1 MTKNTRFSPEVRQR
15 AVRMVLESQS
25 EYDSQWATI
34 CSIAPKIGCT
44 PETLRVWVRQ
54 HERDTGG
61 GDGGLTT
68 AERQRLKELERENRE
83 LRRSNDI
90 LRQASAYFGEG
101 GVRPPLEKMMPL
113 LDKLREQYGVGPLC
127 SELHIAPSTY
137 YHCQQQ
143 RHHPDKRSARAQRD
157 DWLKKEIQRVYDE
170 NHKVYGVRKVWR
182 QLLREGIRVARC
194 TVARLMAVMG
204 LAGVLRGKKV
214 RTTISR
220 KAVAAGDRVNR
231 QFVAERPDQ
240 LWVADFTYVSTW
252 RGFVY
257 VAFIIDVFAGYIVGW
272 RVSSSME
279 TTFVLDALEQ
289 ALWARRPSGTVHHS
303 DKGSQYVSLAYTQRL
318 KEAGL
323 LASTGS
329 TGDSYDNAMAESING
344 LYKAEV
350 IHRKS
355 WKNRAEV
362 ELATLTW
369 VDWYN
374 NRRLLER
381 LGHTSLF
388 RILCKYLFSE
398 VAVQAVTEL
407 DNKAAHCHTPVPQW
421 HRPFL

>member
-15 AVRMVLESQS
+15 AVRMVLESQG
-25 EYDSQWATI
+25 EYDSQWAAI

-90 LRQASAYFGEG
+90 LRQASAYFCEG

-113 LDKLREQYGVGPLC
+113 LDKLREQYGVGPVC

-170 NHKVYGVRKVWR
+170 NHQVYGVRKVWR

-252 RGFVY
+252 QGFVY

-374 NRRLLER
+374 NRRLLGR
-381 LGHTSLF
+381 LGHTPPA
-388 RILCKYLFSE
+388 E
-398 VAVQAVTEL
+398 AE
-407 DNKAAHCHTPVPQW
+407 KAYYASIGNND
-421 HRPFL
+421 LAA

>member
-1 MTKNTRFSPEVRQR
+1 MTKKTLFSPEVRQR
-15 AVRMVLESQS
+15 AVRMVLESQG
-25 EYDSQWATI
+25 EYDSQWAAI
-34 CSIAPKIGCT
+34 CSIAPKTGCT

-54 HERDTGG
+54 YERDTGG

-83 LRRSNDI
+83 LHRSNNI

-101 GVRPPLEKMMPL
+101 GVRPPLEKIMPL
-113 LDKLREQYGVGPLC
+113 LDKLREQYGVGPVC

-143 RHHPDKRSARAQRD
+143 RHHPDKRCTRAQRD
-157 DWLKKEIQRVYDE
+157 DWLKREIQRVYDE
-170 NHKVYGVRKVWR
+170 NHQVYGVRKVWR

-214 RTTISR
+214 RTTVSR
-220 KAVAAGDRVNR
+220 KTVATGDRVNR

-252 RGFVY
+252 QGFVY

-289 ALWARRPSGTVHHS
+289 ALWARRPSGTIHHS
-303 DKGSQYVSLAYTQRL
+303 DKGSQYVSLAYTERL

-323 LASTGS
+323 LVSTGS

-374 NRRLLER
+374 NRRLLGR
-381 LGHTSLF
+381 LGHTPPA
-388 RILCKYLFSE
+388 E
-398 VAVQAVTEL
+398 AE
-407 DNKAAHCHTPVPQW
+407 KAYYASIGNND
-421 HRPFL
+421 LAA

>member
-15 AVRMVLESQS
+15 AVRMVLESQD
-25 EYDSQWATI
+25 EYDSQWAAI

-113 LDKLREQYGVGPLC
+113 LDKLREQYGVGPVC
-127 SELHIAPSTY
+127 SEQHIAPSTY

-143 RHHPDKRSARAQRD
+143 RHHPDKRSARCQRD
-157 DWLKKEIQRVYDE
+157 DWLKREIQRVYDE
-170 NHKVYGVRKVWR
+170 NHQVYGVRKVWR

-252 RGFVY
+252 QGFVY

-289 ALWARRPSGTVHHS
+289 ALWARRPSGTIHHS
-303 DKGSQYVSLAYTQRL
+303 DKGSQYVSLAYMERL
-318 KEAGL
+318 KEAKL

-381 LGHTSLF
+381 LGHTPPA
-388 RILCKYLFSE
+388 E
-398 VAVQAVTEL
+398 AE
-407 DNKAAHCHTPVPQW
+407 KAYYASIGNDD
-421 HRPFL
+421 LAA

>member
-15 AVRMVLESQS
+15 AVRMVLESQD
-25 EYDSQWATI
+25 EYDSQWAAI

-61 GDGGLTT
+61 GDGGLTS

-90 LRQASAYFGEG
+90 LRQASAYFAKAEFD
-101 GVRPPLEKMMPL
+101 RLWKKLMPL
-113 LDKLREQYGVGPLC
+113 LDKLREQYGVGPVC

-143 RHHPDKRSARAQRD
+143 RHHPDKRSARAQHD
-157 DWLKKEIQRVYDE
+157 DWLKREIQRVYDE
-170 NHKVYGVRKVWR
+170 NHQVYGVRKVWR

-323 LASTGS
+323 LTSTGS

-381 LGHTSLF
+381 LGHTPPA
-388 RILCKYLFSE
+388 E
-398 VAVQAVTEL
+398 AE
-407 DNKAAHCHTPVPQW
+407 KAYYASIGNDD
-421 HRPFL
+421 LAA

>member
-15 AVRMVLESQS
+15 AVLMVLESQS

-381 LGHTSLF
+381 LGHTPPA
-388 RILCKYLFSE
+388 E
-398 VAVQAVTEL
+398 AE
-407 DNKAAHCHTPVPQW
+407 KAYYASIGNDD
-421 HRPFL
+421 LAA

>member
-1 MTKNTRFSPEVRQR
+1 
-15 AVRMVLESQS
+15 SQD
-25 EYDSQWATI
+25 EYDSQWAAI

-61 GDGGLTT
+61 GDGGLTS

-113 LDKLREQYGVGPLC
+113 LDKLREQYGVGPVC

-157 DWLKKEIQRVYDE
+157 DWLKREIQRVYDE
-170 NHKVYGVRKVWR
+170 NHQVYGVRKVWR

-381 LGHTSLF
+381 LGHTPPA
-388 RILCKYLFSE
+388 E
-398 VAVQAVTEL
+398 AE
-407 DNKAAHCHTPVPQW
+407 KAYYASIGNDD
-421 HRPFL
+421 LAA

>member
-15 AVRMVLESQS
+15 AIRMVLESQG
-25 EYDSQWATI
+25 EYDSQWAAI

-113 LDKLREQYGVGPLC
+113 LDKLRKLYGVGPVC

-157 DWLKKEIQRVYDE
+157 DWLKREIQRVYDG
-170 NHKVYGVRKVWR
+170 NHQVYGVRKVWR

-214 RTTISR
+214 RTTVSR

-381 LGHTSLF
+381 LGHTPPA
-388 RILCKYLFSE
+388 E
-398 VAVQAVTEL
+398 AE
-407 DNKAAHCHTPVPQW
+407 KAYYASIGNDD
-421 HRPFL
+421 LAA

>member
-15 AVRMVLESQS
+15 AIRMVLESQD
-25 EYDSQWATI
+25 EYDSQWAAI

-44 PETLRVWVRQ
+44 SETLRVWVRQ

-61 GDGGLTT
+61 GDGGLTS

-90 LRQASAYFGEG
+90 LRQASAYFAKAEFD
-101 GVRPPLEKMMPL
+101 RLWKKLMPL
-113 LDKLREQYGVGPLC
+113 LDKLREQYGVGPVC

-143 RHHPDKRSARAQRD
+143 RHHPDKRSARAQHD
-157 DWLKKEIQRVYDE
+157 DWLKREIQRVYDE
-170 NHKVYGVRKVWR
+170 NHQVYGVRKVWR

-204 LAGVLRGKKV
+204 LAGVVLRGKKV

-252 RGFVY
+252 QGFVY

-289 ALWARRPSGTVHHS
+289 ALWARRPSGTIHHS
-303 DKGSQYVSLAYTQRL
+303 DKGSQYVSLAYTERL

-374 NRRLLER
+374 NRRLLGR
-381 LGHTSLF
+381 LGHTPPA
-388 RILCKYLFSE
+388 E
-398 VAVQAVTEL
+398 AE
-407 DNKAAHCHTPVPQW
+407 KAYYASIGNDD
-421 HRPFL
+421 LAA

>member
-44 PETLRVWVRQ
+44 PETLRVWVLQ

-194 TVARLMAVMG
+194 TVARLMAVMR

-381 LGHTSLF
+381 LGHTPPA
-388 RILCKYLFSE
+388 E
-398 VAVQAVTEL
+398 AE
-407 DNKAAHCHTPVPQW
+407 KAYYASIGNDD
-421 HRPFL
+421 LAA

>member
-15 AVRMVLESQS
+15 AVRMVLESQG

-90 LRQASAYFGEG
+90 LRQASAYFCEG

-157 DWLKKEIQRVYDE
+157 NWLKKEIQRVYDE

-214 RTTISR
+214 RTTVSR

-252 RGFVY
+252 QGVVY

-381 LGHTSLF
+381 LGHTPPA
-388 RILCKYLFSE
+388 E
-398 VAVQAVTEL
+398 AE
-407 DNKAAHCHTPVPQW
+407 KAYYASIGNDD
-421 HRPFL
+421 LAA

>member
-90 LRQASAYFGEG
+90 LRQASAYFCEG

-381 LGHTSLF
+381 LGH
-388 RILCKYLFSE
+388 
-398 VAVQAVTEL
+398 
-407 DNKAAHCHTPVPQW
+407 
-421 HRPFL
+421 

>member
-90 LRQASAYFGEG
+90 LRQASAYFAKAEFD
-101 GVRPPLEKMMPL
+101 RLWKKLMPL
-113 LDKLREQYGVGPLC
+113 LDKLRKLYGVGPVC

-303 DKGSQYVSLAYTQRL
+303 DKGSQYVSLTYTQRL

-374 NRRLLER
+374 NRRLL
-381 LGHTSLF
+381 
-388 RILCKYLFSE
+388 
-398 VAVQAVTEL
+398 
-407 DNKAAHCHTPVPQW
+407 
-421 HRPFL
+421 

>member
-15 AVRMVLESQS
+15 AVRMVLESQD
-25 EYDSQWATI
+25 EYDSQWAAI

-101 GVRPPLEKMMPL
+101 GVRPPLEKIMPL
-113 LDKLREQYGVGPLC
+113 LDKLREQYGVGPVC

-157 DWLKKEIQRVYDE
+157 DWLKREIQRVYDE
-170 NHKVYGVRKVWR
+170 NHQVYGVRKVWR

-220 KAVAAGDRVNR
+220 KTVATGDRVNR

-252 RGFVY
+252 QGFVY

-381 LGHTSLF
+381 LGHTPPA
-388 RILCKYLFSE
+388 E
-398 VAVQAVTEL
+398 AE
-407 DNKAAHCHTPVPQW
+407 KAYYASIGNDD
-421 HRPFL
+421 

>member
-15 AVRMVLESQS
+15 AIRMVLESQG
-25 EYDSQWATI
+25 EYDSQWAAI

-90 LRQASAYFGEG
+90 LRQASAYFCEG

-220 KAVAAGDRVNR
+220 KAVVAGDRVNR

-240 LWVADFTYVSTW
+240 LWVADSTYVSTW
-252 RGFVY
+252 QGVVY

-381 LGHTSLF
+381 LG
-388 RILCKYLFSE
+388 
-398 VAVQAVTEL
+398 
-407 DNKAAHCHTPVPQW
+407 
-421 HRPFL
+421 

>member
-101 GVRPPLEKMMPL
+101 GVRPPLEKIMPL
-113 LDKLREQYGVGPLC
+113 LDKLREQYGVGPVC

-214 RTTISR
+214 RTTVSR
-220 KAVAAGDRVNR
+220 KTVAAGDRVNR

-289 ALWARRPSGTVHHS
+289 ALWARRPSGTIHHS

-381 LGHTSLF
+381 LGHTPPA
-388 RILCKYLFSE
+388 E
-398 VAVQAVTEL
+398 AE
-407 DNKAAHCHTPVPQW
+407 KAYYASIGNDD
-421 HRPFL
+421 LAA

>member
-90 LRQASAYFGEG
+90 LRQASAYFAKAEFD
-101 GVRPPLEKMMPL
+101 RLWKKLMPL

-252 RGFVY
+252 QGFVY

-289 ALWARRPSGTVHHS
+289 ALWARRPSGTIHHS
-303 DKGSQYVSLAYTQRL
+303 DKGSQYVSLAYMERL
-318 KEAGL
+318 KEAKL

-381 LGHTSLF
+381 LGHTPPA
-388 RILCKYLFSE
+388 E
-398 VAVQAVTEL
+398 AE
-407 DNKAAHCHTPVPQW
+407 KAYYASIGNND
-421 HRPFL
+421 LAA

>member
-15 AVRMVLESQS
+15 AIRMVLESQD
-25 EYDSQWATI
+25 EYDSQWAAI

-61 GDGGLTT
+61 GDGGLTS

-90 LRQASAYFGEG
+90 LRQASAYFCEG

-170 NHKVYGVRKVWR
+170 NHQVYGVRKVWR

-220 KAVAAGDRVNR
+220 KAVVAGDRVNR

-240 LWVADFTYVSTW
+240 LWVADSTYVSTW
-252 RGFVY
+252 QGVVY

-381 LGHTSLF
+381 LGHTPPA
-388 RILCKYLFSE
+388 E
-398 VAVQAVTEL
+398 AE
-407 DNKAAHCHTPVPQW
+407 KAYYASIGNDD
-421 HRPFL
+421 LAA

>member
-15 AVRMVLESQS
+15 AVRMVLESQG

-44 PETLRVWVRQ
+44 PETLRVWDRQ

-101 GVRPPLEKMMPL
+101 GVRPPLEKVMPL
-113 LDKLREQYGVGPLC
+113 LDKLRKLYGVGPVC

-157 DWLKKEIQRVYDE
+157 DWLKKEILRVYDG
-170 NHKVYGVRKVWR
+170 NHQVYGVRKVWR

-252 RGFVY
+252 QGFVY

-329 TGDSYDNAMAESING
+329 TGDSYDNAIAESING

-381 LGHTSLF
+381 LGHTPPA
-388 RILCKYLFSE
+388 E
-398 VAVQAVTEL
+398 AE
-407 DNKAAHCHTPVPQW
+407 KAYYASIGNDD
-421 HRPFL
+421 LAA

>member
-15 AVRMVLESQS
+15 AIRMVLESQD
-25 EYDSQWATI
+25 EYDSQWAAI

-61 GDGGLTT
+61 GDGGLTS

-90 LRQASAYFGEG
+90 LRQASAYFAKAEFD
-101 GVRPPLEKMMPL
+101 RLWKKLMPL
-113 LDKLREQYGVGPLC
+113 LDKLREQYGVGPVC

-143 RHHPDKRSARAQRD
+143 RHHPDKRSARAQHD
-157 DWLKKEIQRVYDE
+157 DWLKREIQRVYDE
-170 NHKVYGVRKVWR
+170 NHQVYGVRKVWR

-252 RGFVY
+252 QGFVY

-289 ALWARRPSGTVHHS
+289 ALWARRPSGTIHHS
-303 DKGSQYVSLAYTQRL
+303 DKGSQYVSLAYTERL

-350 IHRKS
+350 IHRKI

-374 NRRLLER
+374 NRRLLGR
-381 LGHTSLF
+381 LGHT
-388 RILCKYLFSE
+388 
-398 VAVQAVTEL
+398 
-407 DNKAAHCHTPVPQW
+407 P
-421 HRPFL
+421 

>member
-1 MTKNTRFSPEVRQR
+1 M
-15 AVRMVLESQS
+15 RMVLESQD
-25 EYDSQWATI
+25 EYDSQWAAI

-61 GDGGLTT
+61 GDGGLTS

-90 LRQASAYFGEG
+90 LRRGFRLFCEG

-113 LDKLREQYGVGPLC
+113 LDKLREQYGVGPVC

-143 RHHPDKRSARAQRD
+143 RHHPDKRSARAQHD
-157 DWLKKEIQRVYDE
+157 DWLKREIQRVYDE
-170 NHKVYGVRKVWR
+170 NHQVYGVRKVWR

-252 RGFVY
+252 QGFVY

-289 ALWARRPSGTVHHS
+289 ALWARRPSGTIHHS
-303 DKGSQYVSLAYTQRL
+303 DKGSQYVSLAYTERL

-374 NRRLLER
+374 NRRLLGR
-381 LGHTSLF
+381 LGHTPPA
-388 RILCKYLFSE
+388 E
-398 VAVQAVTEL
+398 AE
-407 DNKAAHCHTPVPQW
+407 KAYYASIGNDD
-421 HRPFL
+421 LAA

>member
-1 MTKNTRFSPEVRQR
+1 
-15 AVRMVLESQS
+15 
-25 EYDSQWATI
+25 SQWAAI

-61 GDGGLTT
+61 GDGGLTS

-113 LDKLREQYGVGPLC
+113 LDKLREQYGVGPVC

-143 RHHPDKRSARAQRD
+143 RHHPDKRSARAQHD
-157 DWLKKEIQRVYDE
+157 DWLKREIQRVYDE
-170 NHKVYGVRKVWR
+170 NHQVYGVRKVWR

-252 RGFVY
+252 QGFVY

-279 TTFVLDALEQ
+279 TTFVLDVLEQ
-289 ALWARRPSGTVHHS
+289 ALWARRPSGTIHHS
-303 DKGSQYVSLAYTQRL
+303 DKGSQYVSLAYTERL

-355 WKNRAEV
+355 WKKRAEV

-374 NRRLLER
+374 NRRLLGR
-381 LGHTSLF
+381 LGHTPPA
-388 RILCKYLFSE
+388 E
-398 VAVQAVTEL
+398 AE
-407 DNKAAHCHTPVPQW
+407 KAYYASIGNDD
-421 HRPFL
+421 LAA

>member
-15 AVRMVLESQS
+15 AIRMVLESQG
-25 EYDSQWATI
+25 EYDSQWAAI

-113 LDKLREQYGVGPLC
+113 LDKLREQYGVGPVC

-143 RHHPDKRSARAQRD
+143 RHHPDKRSARAQHD
-157 DWLKKEIQRVYDE
+157 DWLKREIQRVYDE
-170 NHKVYGVRKVWR
+170 NHQVYGVRKVWR

-289 ALWARRPSGTVHHS
+289 ALWARRPSGTIHHS
-303 DKGSQYVSLAYTQRL
+303 DKGSQYVSLAYTERL

-374 NRRLLER
+374 NRRLLGR
-381 LGHTSLF
+381 LGHTPPA
-388 RILCKYLFSE
+388 E
-398 VAVQAVTEL
+398 AE
-407 DNKAAHCHTPVPQW
+407 KAYYASIGNND
-421 HRPFL
+421 LAA

>member
-15 AVRMVLESQS
+15 AARMVLESQG

-90 LRQASAYFGEG
+90 LRQASAYFAKAEFD
-101 GVRPPLEKMMPL
+101 RLWKKLMPL
-113 LDKLREQYGVGPLC
+113 LDKLREQYGVGPVC

-143 RHHPDKRSARAQRD
+143 RHHPDKRSARAQHD
-157 DWLKKEIQRVYDE
+157 DWLKREIQRVYDE
-170 NHKVYGVRKVWR
+170 NHQVYGVRKVWR

-252 RGFVY
+252 QGFVC

-289 ALWARRPSGTVHHS
+289 VLWARRPSGTVHHS

-381 LGHTSLF
+381 LGHTPPA
-388 RILCKYLFSE
+388 E
-398 VAVQAVTEL
+398 AE
-407 DNKAAHCHTPVPQW
+407 KAYYASIGNDD
-421 HRPFL
+421 LAA

>member
-15 AVRMVLESQS
+15 AIRMVLESQD
-25 EYDSQWATI
+25 EYDSQWAAI

-61 GDGGLTT
+61 GDGGLTS

-90 LRQASAYFGEG
+90 LRQASAYFCEG
-101 GVRPPLEKMMPL
+101 GVRPPLEKVMPL
-113 LDKLREQYGVGPLC
+113 LDKLRKLYGVGPVC
-127 SELHIAPSTY
+127 SALHIAPSTY

-170 NHKVYGVRKVWR
+170 NHQVYGVRKVWR

-272 RVSSSME
+272 RGSSSME

-355 WKNRAEV
+355 WKNRTEV
-362 ELATLTW
+362 ELGTLTW

-381 LGHTSLF
+381 LGHTPPA
-388 RILCKYLFSE
+388 E
-398 VAVQAVTEL
+398 AE
-407 DNKAAHCHTPVPQW
+407 KAYYASIGNND
-421 HRPFL
+421 LEA

>member
-15 AVRMVLESQS
+15 AVRMVLESQG
-25 EYDSQWATI
+25 EYDSQWAAI

-54 HERDTGG
+54 HERDTGS

-101 GVRPPLEKMMPL
+101 GVRPPLEKIMPL
-113 LDKLREQYGVGPLC
+113 LDKLREQYGVGPVC

-170 NHKVYGVRKVWR
+170 NHQVYGVRKVWR

-214 RTTISR
+214 RTTVSR
-220 KAVAAGDRVNR
+220 KTVATGDRVNR

-252 RGFVY
+252 QGFVY

-289 ALWARRPSGTVHHS
+289 ALWARRPSGTIHHS
-303 DKGSQYVSLAYTQRL
+303 DKGSQYVSLAYTERL
-318 KEAGL
+318 KEAKL

-374 NRRLLER
+374 NRR
-381 LGHTSLF
+381 
-388 RILCKYLFSE
+388 
-398 VAVQAVTEL
+398 
-407 DNKAAHCHTPVPQW
+407 
-421 HRPFL
+421 